1 MSWRPLYEWGDEEAF
16 LVDRICSN
24 WFSCTFPTEHVIPPT
39 IYLFKCRIIGN
50 EWHRILNNAYGIR
63 KGDGVE
69 KEVTIE
75 IIVDKAHLL
84 ELIDGVFGV
93 KFVETDGI
101 DRYLD

>member
-1 MSWRPLYEWGDEEAF
+1 MNVMATIVRMGRRGSLSGGSNLLQ
-16 LVDRICSN
+16 LVLMHISHGTCHSTN
-24 WFSCTFPTEHVIPPT
+24 H
-39 IYLFKCRIIGN
+39 LLIGN
-50 EWHRILNNAYGIR
+50 EWHRILNDAYGIR